1 METYLRKSLNKIIHQ
16 NKKFTL
22 TYLNPE
28 GDTRKLKTQNDLF
41 RLCIALMDDNE
52 LIENGIIEQFTYD
65 IDNSC
70 RYAWGFDTKKAIF
83 TIINNIDKYDI
94 TLLQAT
100 YDKDQVYSFNN
111 EKLKLKELNN
121 IKEQRDVY
129 KKQVDVQKEI
139 IKLYEN
145 ESEDDEEDEELGI

>member
-28 GDTRKLKTQNDLF
+28 GDTRKLRTQNDLF

-52 LIENGIIEQFTYD
+52 LIENGIIGQFTYD

-145 ESEDDEEDEELGI
+145 ENEDDEEDEELGI